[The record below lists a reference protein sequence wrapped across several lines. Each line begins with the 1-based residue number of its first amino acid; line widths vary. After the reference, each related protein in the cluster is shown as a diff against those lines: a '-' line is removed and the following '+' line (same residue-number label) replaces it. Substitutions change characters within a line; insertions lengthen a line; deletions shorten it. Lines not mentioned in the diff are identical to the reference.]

1 VSEPEVALA
10 FTPDPWVEQ
19 VHRHLTDHG
28 GARVRSVVVEPA
40 VALEE
45 TYDVLVAGHRWPALT
60 RALVAD
66 VHARGRAVVGIYDR
80 EEPASRRH
88 LLALG
93 VDTIIESD
101 ASLDSIVRAIGA
113 STGAREDVPGAAPSA
128 EPRAG
133 RLVAIGGPPGTGRTE
148 VAVHCAMVLAR
159 TSTVALVDA
168 DDVAP
173 AVAQRLHIPIEP
185 NLRTAIDAVEHGQG
199 SLDACVRQDRR
210 FDMAVLNG
218 VSHPAA
224 WSQTRP
230 GEVLRVVDALA
241 QADDALVVAD
251 GAGMLDD
258 VGTATGRGRYATARA
273 LVTDADA
280 LVAVCDASPHGVTRL
295 LAWAAQARALA
306 ADTPLVVC
314 VNRVPGG
321 AFRRGEL
328 FEEIAAHLDPVD
340 MVFAPY
346 DARVA
351 DASWRG
357 VTVGRG
363 PFLRAVERLE
373 LLVAA
378 VPRRREEYG
387 DACEVAS

>member
-1 VSEPEVALA
+1 MTEPEVALA

-28 GARVRSVVVEPA
+28 GARVRSIVVEPT

-66 VHARGRAVVGIYDR
+66 VHARGRAIVGVYDR
-80 EEPASRRH
+80 EEPASRKH

-93 VDTIIESD
+93 VDTVIESD

-113 STGAREDVPGAAPSA
+113 SAGARDDRPHVTVSRA
-128 EPRAG
+128 PRAG
-133 RLVAIGGPPGTGRTE
+133 RLCAIGGAPGTGRTE
-148 VAVHCAMVLAR
+148 IAIHCAMALTR
-159 TSTVALVDA
+159 TSPVVLVDA

-173 AVAQRLHIPIEP
+173 AVAQRLHLPIEP
-185 NLRTAIDAVEHGQG
+185 NLRNAIDAAEHGRG
-199 SLDACVRQDRR
+199 SLDACVRHDRR
-210 FDMAVLNG
+210 FGARVLAG
-218 VSHPAA
+218 VMHPAA

-230 GEVLRVVDALA
+230 GEVLRVIDALA
-241 QADDALVVAD
+241 PEGALVVAD
-251 GAGMLDD
+251 GAGLLDD

-273 LVTDADA
+273 LLTDADA

-295 LAWAAQARALA
+295 LAWYAQARALA

-328 FEEIAAHLDPVD
+328 FEELTEHVAPVD
-340 MVFAPY
+340 VLFVPY
-346 DARVA
+346 DPRVPEA
-351 DASWRG
+351 AWHG
-357 VTVGRG
+357 TTVGRG
-363 PFLRAVERLE
+363 QFARALDRLAMV
-373 LLVAA
+373 VAA
-378 VPRRREEYG
+378 VPRRAEALA
-387 DACEVAS
+387 DVLEVAS